1 MSKRGSQAGLA
12 EAFLH
17 PSVGRNVR
25 LEAISERIDW
35 HPVEAAL
42 AGLRSGER
50 GAPPYPALMVPRALL
65 LQQWYGL
72 SDPRLEEAR
81 LDRMSVRGFAGLAGD
96 EAARVHAT
104 FVRFRPAVG

>member
-50 GAPPYPALMVPRALL
+50 GAPPYPALMMTRAPL

-72 SDPRLEEAR
+72 SHPGLEEA
-81 LDRMSVRGFAGLAGD
+81 LLHPMSFPPFVCLAAGETGTD
-96 EAARVHAT
+96 
-104 FVRFRPAVG
+104 